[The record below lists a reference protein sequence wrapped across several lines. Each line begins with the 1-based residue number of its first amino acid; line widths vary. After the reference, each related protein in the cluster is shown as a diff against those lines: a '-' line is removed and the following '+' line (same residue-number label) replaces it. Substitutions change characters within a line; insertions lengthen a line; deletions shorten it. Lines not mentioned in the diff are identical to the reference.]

1 MNKLPK
7 GQKQLEEK
15 NNNEVEKVKEVK
27 EVKEVETAI
36 NNLIGQH
43 SAIVFKNYLPSISK
57 EYHIKKIDN
66 QNVPEETVAF
76 FDITKL
82 VTEEKDKMVEK
93 LKNVYHLLAYSDNS
107 LALIIHRKH
116 DSCKIAIAV
125 GKCQDSEA
133 AAKLAESVRDAVVG
147 NFPGTSCSGI
157 NPYMDTDDGIFQTL
171 NSSYFNKNNILN
183 YNSVAVVSNIASQ
196 FSEDYINQGI
206 EKVIDGI
213 VPAENKEYT
222 MVILG
227 EALNSKVLEEKK
239 RELYRIYTILSPY
252 SKRTENWSLSSSQSW
267 GKNKNVGLTYFVNI
281 GAGYSEN
288 NSYSKSSGS
297 SVDINFYGV
306 THTLEIIEKQ
316 MERLEKCE
324 ALGIWNIATYV
335 FSPDFQLVS
344 EVAHMYMSLTQG
356 NESFYEKPSI
366 NVWNSQR
373 NDNNIRE
380 EVEALAEYVRRL
392 EHPKFQI
399 NTNKADNASY
409 WPEEVT
415 PTAVISGA
423 ELAFAMNLPMKSV
436 PGFSLIECASFGRE
450 IVSYDKNY
458 AGEVHIGKIHHMHH
472 NEEKSVDLN
481 KESFSS
487 HVFITGSTGAGKS
500 NAVYTLL
507 DSLKTTFM
515 VIEPAKGEYKYA
527 FTNNVQVYG
536 SNPQVSE
543 LLRINPFA
551 FNRSIHVYE
560 HIDRLLDVFNVC
572 WPMYAAMPAV
582 LKDAIIK
589 AYENCGWNLITSLN
603 DKGDIYP
610 TFVDVCDEIDNI
622 INGSDYSDE
631 NKGNYRGSLKT
642 RLNSL
647 TNGINQLIFCNG
659 NISDR
664 DLFEQ
669 NTIIDLSRIGSSENK
684 SLIMGLLVI
693 RLQEYR
699 MSEGSFNSELKHVTV
714 LEEAHNLLRR
724 TSASSSDENS
734 NVTGKAVE
742 MIANAIAEMRTYGEG
757 FIIVD
762 QSPSL
767 LDMSAIRNTNTKI
780 ILRLPDKD
788 DRELVGRAANL
799 NDGQIRELARLQ
811 RGVAAVYQNEW
822 IEPILCMIDK
832 HDSSVGAKA
841 NETINYLQ
849 EEDTEARRYIN
860 SCVYDPEYITR
871 KSDLDFIDCINRINC
886 DGAVKALLIDF
897 NRLPFDQAQMT
908 WQKLAF
914 KYFNIRECVKNT
926 KGITSFEEW
935 NNAILL
941 QLEKYEFDKAI
952 TLNKDS
958 EQFYRFTQL
967 MTFEAIIWL
976 QASHIDQP
984 EKGLQLRDYM
994 DEFKNSF
1001 LKKY

>member
-1 MNKLPK
+1 MNQGKKEITPK
-7 GQKQLEEK
+7 QTYAAPIDTDEVQK
-15 NNNEVEKVKEVK
+15 V
-27 EVKEVETAI
+27 I
-36 NNLIGQH
+36 NDMIGQC
-43 SAIVFKNYLPSISK
+43 SASVFKNYLPYISK
-57 EYHIKKIDN
+57 AYDVKAIEDQIS
-66 QNVPEETVAF
+66 PEETVAF

-82 VTEEKDKMVEK
+82 VIEEKDKMVEK

-116 DSCKIAIAV
+116 DSCQIALAV

-133 AAKLAESVRDAVVG
+133 ATKLAESVQDAIVG
-147 NFPGTSCSGI
+147 NFPGTSCGDIYS
-157 NPYMDTDDGIFQTL
+157 YTDTEDCVFQTL
-171 NSSYFNKNNILN
+171 NEATYFNENNILN

-213 VPAENKEYT
+213 VPAQNKEYT

-227 EALNSKVLEEKK
+227 EALNNEMLERKK
-239 RELYRIYTILSPY
+239 RELYAIYTGLSPY
-252 SKRTENWSLSSSQSW
+252 SKRTENWNLSNSQSW
-267 GKNKNVGLTYFVNI
+267 GKNWNAGLAFIVSLGGSKNENESTSQSA
-281 GAGYSEN
+281 GA
-288 NSYSKSSGS
+288 
-297 SVDINFYGV
+297 SVEINQYGV

-316 MERLEKCE
+316 MEHLERCE

-335 FSPDFQLVS
+335 FSPDCQLAS

-373 NDNNIRE
+373 NDEKTRE
-380 EVEALAEYVRRL
+380 EVKALAGYVRKL
-392 EHPKFQI
+392 VHPTFRKRSDS
-399 NTNKADNASY
+399 KGKEVGY
-409 WPEEVT
+409 WPIEVT
-415 PTAVISGA
+415 PTSVISGA
-423 ELAFAMNLPMKSV
+423 ELALAMNLPKKSV

-450 IVSYDKNY
+450 ILSYDKDST
-458 AGEVHIGKIHHMHH
+458 GDVHIGKIHHMHH

-481 KESFSS
+481 KDSFSS

-500 NAVYTLL
+500 NAVYTIL
-507 DSLKTTFM
+507 DSLRTTFM

-527 FTNNVQVYG
+527 FTDNVQVYG
-536 SNPQVSE
+536 SNPQVCE

-551 FNRSIHVYE
+551 FNRGIHVYE

-589 AYENCGWNLITSLN
+589 AYENCGWNLITSEN
-603 DKGDIYP
+603 VKGDIYP
-610 TFVDVCDEIDNI
+610 TFVDVCDEIDSI
-622 INGSDYSDE
+622 INSSDYSDE

-659 NISDR
+659 NLSDQK
-664 DLFEQ
+664 LFEQ
-669 NTIIDLSRIGSSENK
+669 NTIIDLSRIGSNENK

-699 MSEGSFNSELKHVTV
+699 MSEGGFNSDLRHVTV

-724 TSASSSDENS
+724 TSASSFEDGSS
-734 NVTGKAVE
+734 VTGKAVE

-762 QSPSL
+762 QAPSL

-799 NDGQIRELARLQ
+799 NDEQIRELARLQ

-822 IEPILCMIDK
+822 IEPILCMIDEHK
-832 HDSSVGAKA
+832 STVDFQAKRSQ
-841 NETINYLQ
+841 NYMP
-849 EEDTEARRYIN
+849 EEDTEIRRYIN

-871 KSDLDFIDCINRINC
+871 KSDLDFIECLDRINC

-897 NRLPFDQAQMT
+897 CRTPFENAQMT

-914 KYFNIRECVKNT
+914 KYFNIRECVKGLT
-926 KGITSFEEW
+926 TMVPFEEW
-935 NNAILL
+935 NNIIIT
-941 QLEKYEFDKAI
+941 QLEKYEFDESI
-952 TLNKDS
+952 SLSRDS

-967 MTFEAIIWL
+967 MTLESLLWL
-976 QASHIDQP
+976 QASQIDQP
-984 EKGLQLRDYM
+984 EKGLQLKNFMSEFRD
-994 DEFKNSF
+994 SF
-1001 LKKY
+1001 LKSN

>member
-1 MNKLPK
+1 MNQRKKEITTKQTYVAPVDTDEV
-7 GQKQLEEK
+7 QKVI
-15 NNNEVEKVKEVK
+15 NEM
-27 EVKEVETAI
+27 
-36 NNLIGQH
+36 IGRC
-43 SAIVFKNYLPSISK
+43 SASVFKNYLPYISRAYDVK
-57 EYHIKKIDN
+57 TLEDQIS
-66 QNVPEETVAF
+66 PEETVAF

-82 VTEEKDKMVEK
+82 VIEEKDKMVEK
-93 LKNVYHLLAYSDNS
+93 LKNVYHLLAYSDKS

-116 DSCKIAIAV
+116 DGCQIGIAV

-133 AAKLAESVRDAVVG
+133 AAKMAESLQDAIVG
-147 NFPGTSCSGI
+147 NFPGTSCSEVLS
-157 NPYMDTDDGIFQTL
+157 YTDTEDCIFQAL
-171 NSSYFNKNNILN
+171 NEDSFFNDNNISN
-183 YNSVAVVSNIASQ
+183 YNSIAVVSNIASQ

-227 EALNSKVLEEKK
+227 EALNNEMLERKK
-239 RELYRIYTILSPY
+239 RELYAIYTGLSPY
-252 SKRTENWSLSSSQSW
+252 SKRTENWNVSKSKNWSKNWNAGLAFIVTLGG
-267 GKNKNVGLTYFVNI
+267 GKNKGE
-281 GAGYSEN
+281 SE
-288 NSYSKSSGS
+288 SESSGT
-297 SVDINFYGV
+297 SVEINQYAV

-335 FSPDFQLVS
+335 FSPDCQLAS

-366 NVWNSQR
+366 NVWNAQR
-373 NDNNIRE
+373 DDAKTNKDIN
-380 EVEALAEYVRRL
+380 VLAKYVRRL
-392 EHPKFQI
+392 IHPRFQ
-399 NTNKADNASY
+399 KQSGYKEYGAGY
-409 WPEEVT
+409 WPDEVT
-415 PTAVISGA
+415 PTSIISGA
-423 ELAFAMNLPMKSV
+423 ELALAMNLPKKSV
-436 PGFSLIECASFGRE
+436 PGLSLIECASFGRE
-450 IVSYDKNY
+450 ILSYDKEY
-458 AGEVHIGKIHHMHH
+458 SGDVHIGKIHHMHH
-472 NEEKSVDLN
+472 NEKKSVDLN
-481 KESFSS
+481 KNSLSS
-487 HVFITGSTGAGKS
+487 HVFITGSTGSGKS
-500 NAVYTLL
+500 NSVYTILKA
-507 DSLKTTFM
+507 LKTTFM

-527 FTNNVQVYG
+527 FTDNVQVFG
-536 SNPQVSE
+536 SNPQVSK

-551 FNRSIHVYE
+551 FNRGIHVYE

-589 AYENCGWNLITSLN
+589 AYENCGWNLITSTN
-603 DKGDIYP
+603 EKGDIFP
-610 TFVDVCDEIDNI
+610 TFVDVCDEIDSI
-622 INGSDYSDE
+622 INSSDYSDE

-659 NISDR
+659 NLSDK

-669 NTIIDLSRIGSSENK
+669 NTIIDLSRIGSNENK

-699 MSEGSFNSELKHVTV
+699 MSEAVFNSELRHVTV

-724 TSASSSDENS
+724 ATVSISDEGS
-734 NVTGKAVE
+734 NVTEKSVE

-762 QSPSL
+762 QAPSL

-799 NDGQIRELARLQ
+799 NDEQIRELARLQ

-832 HDSSVGAKA
+832 FNSKIDFRNDNNNDNVP
-841 NETINYLQ
+841 NE
-849 EEDTEARRYIN
+849 DADARRFIN
-860 SCVYDPEYITR
+860 SCVYDPEYIIR
-871 KSDLDFIDCINRINC
+871 KSNYEFIDCLNQINC
-886 DGAVKALLIDF
+886 EGTIKALLIDF
-897 NRLPFDQAQMT
+897 QRTPFEQAQTT

-914 KYFNIRECVKNT
+914 KYFKIRECVKGLTALN
-926 KGITSFEEW
+926 SFEEW
-935 NNAILL
+935 NDIIITQL
-941 QLEKYEFDKAI
+941 QKFDFDETI
-952 TLNKDS
+952 SLNKES
-958 EQFYRFTQL
+958 EQFYRFSQL
-967 MTFEAIIWL
+967 MTLESLLWL
-976 QASHIDQP
+976 QASQIDQP
-984 EKGLQLRDYM
+984 EKGMQLKNYMNEFRDFFM
-994 DEFKNSF
+994 KG
-1001 LKKY
+1001 K

>member
-1 MNKLPK
+1 MNPGKKEITPK
-7 GQKQLEEK
+7 QTYAAPVDTDEVQK
-15 NNNEVEKVKEVK
+15 V
-27 EVKEVETAI
+27 I
-36 NNLIGQH
+36 NDMIGQC
-43 SAIVFKNYLPSISK
+43 SASVFKNYLPYVSRAYDVKTIGDQIS
-57 EYHIKKIDN
+57 
-66 QNVPEETVAF
+66 PEETVAF

-82 VTEEKDKMVEK
+82 VIEEKDKMVEK

-116 DSCKIAIAV
+116 ESCQIALAV

-133 AAKLAESVRDAVVG
+133 ATKLAESVQDAIVG
-147 NFPGTSCSGI
+147 NFPGTSCGDICS
-157 NPYMDTDDGIFQTL
+157 YTDTDDCVFQTL
-171 NSSYFNKNNILN
+171 NEAAYFNENNILN

-213 VPAENKEYT
+213 VPAESKEYT

-227 EALNSKVLEEKK
+227 EALNNEMLEKKK
-239 RELYRIYTILSPY
+239 RELYAIYTGLSPY
-252 SKRTENWSLSSSQSW
+252 SKRTENWNLSNSQSW
-267 GKNKNVGLTYFVNI
+267 GKNWNAGLAFIVSL
-281 GAGYSEN
+281 GGSKSEN
-288 NSYSKSSGS
+288 ESTSQSAGA
-297 SVDINFYGV
+297 SVEINQYGV

-335 FSPDFQLVS
+335 FSPDCQLAS

-373 NDNNIRE
+373 NDEKTRE
-380 EVEALAEYVRRL
+380 EVKALAGYVRKL
-392 EHPKFQI
+392 IHPTFLKRSDI
-399 NTNKADNASY
+399 KGKEVGY
-409 WPEEVT
+409 WPNEVT
-415 PTAVISGA
+415 PTSVISGA
-423 ELAFAMNLPMKSV
+423 ELALAMNLPKKSV

-450 IVSYDKNY
+450 ILSYDKDY
-458 AGEVHIGKIHHMHH
+458 TGEVHIGKIHHMHH

-481 KESFSS
+481 KASFAS
-487 HVFITGSTGAGKS
+487 HVFITGSTGSGKS
-500 NAVYTLL
+500 NAVYTIL
-507 DSLKTTFM
+507 DSLRTTFM

-527 FTNNVQVYG
+527 FTDNVQVYG

-589 AYENCGWNLITSLN
+589 AYENCGWNLITSIN
-603 DKGDIYP
+603 EKGDIYP
-610 TFVDVCDEIDNI
+610 TFIDVCDEIDSI
-622 INGSDYSDE
+622 INSSDYSDE

-659 NISDR
+659 NLSDK

-669 NTIIDLSRIGSSENK
+669 NTIIDLSRIGSNENK

-699 MSEGSFNSELKHVTV
+699 MSEGGFNADLRHVTV

-724 TSASSSDENS
+724 ISVSSSEDGS
-734 NVTGKAVE
+734 SVTGKAVE

-762 QSPSL
+762 QAPSL

-799 NDGQIRELARLQ
+799 NDEQIRELARLQ

-822 IEPILCMIDK
+822 IEPILCMIDEHK
-832 HDSSVGAKA
+832 SSVNFQTKGSK
-841 NETINYLQ
+841 YYML
-849 EEDTEARRYIN
+849 EEDEEARRYIN
-860 SCVYDPEYITR
+860 SCVYDPEYIMR
-871 KSDLDFIDCINRINC
+871 KSDLDFIECLDRINC
-886 DGAVKALLIDF
+886 DGTLKALLIDF
-897 NRLPFDQAQMT
+897 HRTPFDQAQMT

-914 KYFNIRECVKNT
+914 KYFNIRDCVKSLT
-926 KGITSFEEW
+926 MVVPFEEW
-935 NNAILL
+935 NNIIIT
-941 QLEKYEFDKAI
+941 QLEKYEFDESV
-952 TLNKDS
+952 TLSKDS

-967 MTFEAIIWL
+967 MTLEALLWL
-976 QASHIDQP
+976 QAAQIDQP
-984 EKGLQLRDYM
+984 EKGLQLKNYMSEFRD
-994 DEFKNSF
+994 SF
-1001 LKKY
+1001 LKTNQ

>member
-1 MNKLPK
+1 MN
-7 GQKQLEEK
+7 QKKKEIATKQTYVAPVDTDEVQK
-15 NNNEVEKVKEVK
+15 VVNEM
-27 EVKEVETAI
+27 
-36 NNLIGQH
+36 IGQC
-43 SAIVFKNYLPSISK
+43 SASVFKNYLPYISK
-57 EYHIKKIDN
+57 AYDVKTLEEQILPD
-66 QNVPEETVAF
+66 ETVAF

-82 VTEEKDKMVEK
+82 VIEEKDKMVEK
-93 LKNVYHLLAYSDNS
+93 LKNVYHLLAYSDKS

-116 DSCKIAIAV
+116 DGCQIGLAV
-125 GKCQDSEA
+125 GKCQDSEEA
-133 AAKLAESVRDAVVG
+133 TKMAESLQDAIVG
-147 NFPGTSCSGI
+147 NFPGTSCSEVLS
-157 NPYMDTDDGIFQTL
+157 YTDSEDCIFQAL
-171 NSSYFNKNNILN
+171 NEKSFFSDNNISN
-183 YNSVAVVSNIASQ
+183 YNSIAVVSNIASQ

-227 EALNSKVLEEKK
+227 EALNNEMLERKK
-239 RELYRIYTILSPY
+239 RELYAIYTGLSPY
-252 SKRTENWSLSSSQSW
+252 SKRTENWNVSKSKNWSKNWNAGLAFIVTLGG
-267 GKNKNVGLTYFVNI
+267 GKNKGE
-281 GAGYSEN
+281 SE
-288 NSYSKSSGS
+288 SESSGT
-297 SVDINFYGV
+297 SVEINQYAV

-316 MERLEKCE
+316 MDRLEKCE

-335 FSPDFQLVS
+335 FSPDCQLAS

-373 NDNNIRE
+373 NVE
-380 EVEALAEYVRRL
+380 ETKEAVSYIAKYVRRL
-392 EHPKFQI
+392 IHPTFIKQSGY
-399 NTNKADNASY
+399 KANDARY
-409 WPEEVT
+409 WPGEVT
-415 PTAVISGA
+415 PTSIISGA
-423 ELAFAMNLPMKSV
+423 ELALAMNLPKKSV
-436 PGFSLIECASFGRE
+436 PGFSLIKCASFGRE
-450 IVSYDKNY
+450 ILSYDKDY
-458 AGEVHIGKIHHMHH
+458 SGDVHIGKIHHMHH
-472 NEEKSVDLN
+472 NEKKSVDLN
-481 KESFSS
+481 KNSISS

-500 NAVYTLL
+500 NSVYTILKA
-507 DSLKTTFM
+507 LKTTFM

-527 FTNNVQVYG
+527 FTDNVQVFG
-536 SNPQVSE
+536 SNPQVGK

-551 FNRSIHVYE
+551 FNRGIHVYE

-589 AYENCGWNLITSLN
+589 AYENCGWNLITSTN
-603 DKGDIYP
+603 EKGDIFP
-610 TFVDVCDEIDNI
+610 TFVDVCDEIDSI
-622 INGSDYSDE
+622 INSSDYSDE

-659 NISDR
+659 NLSDK

-669 NTIIDLSRIGSSENK
+669 NTIIDLSRIGSNENK

-699 MSEGSFNSELKHVTV
+699 MSEAVFNSELRHVTV

-724 TSASSSDENS
+724 ASVSISDEGS
-734 NVTGKAVE
+734 NVTEKSVE

-762 QSPSL
+762 QAPSL

-799 NDGQIRELARLQ
+799 NDEQIRELARLQ

-832 HDSSVGAKA
+832 FTSKIDFRNDINNDNVP
-841 NETINYLQ
+841 NE
-849 EEDTEARRYIN
+849 DADARRFIN
-860 SCVYDPEYITR
+860 SCVYDPEYIIR
-871 KSDLDFIDCINRINC
+871 KSNYEFIDCLNQINC
-886 DGAVKALLIDF
+886 EGTIKALLIDF
-897 NRLPFDQAQMT
+897 QMTPFEQAQTT

-914 KYFNIRECVKNT
+914 KYFKIRECVKGLTVLN
-926 KGITSFEEW
+926 SFEEW
-935 NNAILL
+935 NDIIIT
-941 QLEKYEFDKAI
+941 QLKKFDFDETI
-952 TLNKDS
+952 SLNKES
-958 EQFYRFTQL
+958 EQFYRFSQL
-967 MTFEAIIWL
+967 MTLESLLWL
-976 QASHIDQP
+976 QASQIDQP
-984 EKGLQLRDYM
+984 EKGMQLKNYMNEFRDFFM
-994 DEFKNSF
+994 KG
-1001 LKKY
+1001 K